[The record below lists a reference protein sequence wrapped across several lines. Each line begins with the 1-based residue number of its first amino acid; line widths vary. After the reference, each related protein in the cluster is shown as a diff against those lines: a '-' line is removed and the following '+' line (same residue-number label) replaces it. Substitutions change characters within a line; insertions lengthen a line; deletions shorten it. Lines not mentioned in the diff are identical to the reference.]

1 MCASQRLCFTLKLT
15 SIALTCPEL
24 KNCRVGILQIIT
36 REIFKYICAPPPRD
50 HIGLKLNIWMVVV
63 SRASVKGRNYD
74 RVGNSEVALEV
85 EKAGDG

>member
-1 MCASQRLCFTLKLT
+1 LPGTQELSGWNITNNHTGNIQ
-15 SIALTCPEL
+15 IYALL
-24 KNCRVGILQIIT
+24 H
-36 REIFKYICAPPPRD
+36 